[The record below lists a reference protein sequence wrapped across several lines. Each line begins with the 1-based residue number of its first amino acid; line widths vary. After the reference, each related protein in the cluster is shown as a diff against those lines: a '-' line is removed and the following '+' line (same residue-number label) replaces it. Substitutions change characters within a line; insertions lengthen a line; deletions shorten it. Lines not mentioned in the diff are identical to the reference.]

1 MMFMKTI
8 DEKIKNDVLQKLEIA
23 EKVLNVAK
31 IFLLLVK
38 RGVPQKGE

>member
-1 MMFMKTI
+1 MKTI
-8 DEKIKNDVLQKLEIA
+8 DEKIKNDVFHKLEIA

-38 RGVPQKGE
+38 RGVPRKGE